1 MTDDR
6 NRLLR
11 RAGAIPRL
19 PHRIRARPP
28 GRPVLLRVRDEVFTL
43 RETLGAL
50 AVPHALVDNAVGTGT
65 SRLTSVAVAKRE

>member
-1 MTDDR
+1 
-6 NRLLR
+6 
-11 RAGAIPRL
+11 
-19 PHRIRARPP
+19 
-28 GRPVLLRVRDEVFTL
+28 VLLRVRDEVFTL